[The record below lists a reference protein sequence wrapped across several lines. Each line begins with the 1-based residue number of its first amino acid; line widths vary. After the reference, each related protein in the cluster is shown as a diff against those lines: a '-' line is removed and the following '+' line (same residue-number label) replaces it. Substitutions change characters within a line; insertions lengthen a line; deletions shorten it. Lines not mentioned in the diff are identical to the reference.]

1 MPTLPPHAD
10 VTSVEQS
17 LNRRDDLAGPS
28 TGPESFEGG
37 SHVDAQPDAGGSK
50 PGFAVPSLQGR
61 TVFLRAL
68 TPNDYPHLHFAE
80 TSTEL
85 APRWRFRGSTPS
97 PDQWAQATVQNVLAQ
112 FLVVERK
119 GDRPLGTVTVFDQNF
134 QDGHAHLAAGRVK
147 PNEHSPA
154 MMFGL
159 ALFLRYVFTC
169 WNFRKLYMEV
179 AEYNYEQFS
188 SGAGRFFEVE
198 GRLRE
203 HFYYGGRYW
212 DKLILTLSR
221 ETFRDRAAAVLRL
234 EDPE

>member
-1 MPTLPPHAD
+1 
-10 VTSVEQS
+10 
-17 LNRRDDLAGPS
+17 
-28 TGPESFEGG
+28 
-37 SHVDAQPDAGGSK
+37 
-50 PGFAVPSLQGR
+50 
-61 TVFLRAL
+61 
-68 TPNDYPHLHFAE
+68 
-80 TSTEL
+80 
-85 APRWRFRGSTPS
+85 
-97 PDQWAQATVQNVLAQ
+97 
-112 FLVVERK
+112 
-119 GDRPLGTVTVFDQNF
+119 
-134 QDGHAHLAAGRVK
+134 
-147 PNEHSPA
+147 

-221 ETFRDRAAAVLRL
+221 ETFRDRGAAVLSL